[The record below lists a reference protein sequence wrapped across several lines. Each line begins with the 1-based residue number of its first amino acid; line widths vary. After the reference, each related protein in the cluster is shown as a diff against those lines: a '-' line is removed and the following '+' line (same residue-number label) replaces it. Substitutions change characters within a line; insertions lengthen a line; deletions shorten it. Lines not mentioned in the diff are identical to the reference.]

1 MAVVPA
7 LLAEK
12 TLPQMRPLLAATPV
26 WLRAIAEVTVWALG
40 I

>member
-1 MAVVPA
+1 MTVVCA
-7 LLAEK
+7 LMAEK
-12 TLPQMRPLLAATPV
+12 TLPQIRPLLVAAPV